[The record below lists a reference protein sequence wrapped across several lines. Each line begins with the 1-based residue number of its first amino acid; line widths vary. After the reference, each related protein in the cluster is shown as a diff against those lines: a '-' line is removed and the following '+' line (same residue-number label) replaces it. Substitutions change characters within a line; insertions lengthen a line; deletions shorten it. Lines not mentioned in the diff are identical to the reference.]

1 MMDVC
6 EVVTWYSVAMV
17 PRNAVA
23 AMAVRRAM
31 RGMAKCLCSKNG
43 GGPGDPHGD
52 DDGLS

>member
-1 MMDVC
+1 M
-6 EVVTWYSVAMV
+6 VTWYSVAMV

-31 RGMAKCLCSKNG
+31 RGVISIFVRRVG
-43 GGPGDPHGD
+43 GGPGGPQDD